1 MRLDLSTFVYVL
13 FIVTSIILI
22 AHIFIKNSLSEPI
35 FRFEIP
41 KFTWFNNNLDDD
53 VDRDDAEHENTRE
66 RAPLKRQYEQPSS
79 PTYVPSPYSPYSPY
93 SPSSPRSPGSP
104 RWLPNPE
111 SKKNL
116 IDYIKSNL
124 REVSEVD
131 DYNRKVKGAN
141 YYSPYHDSTL
151 HSEETDLS
159 KFFNIYNPVTDTTNA
174 LQNVKRRSSAS
185 TCKEPQDPLIDF
197 QTGNPLAFDQGSDG
211 TPIYRKDIWTYD
223 NERPMSG
230 GAMDGILP
238 SDVYQ
243 DGYAAY
249 PSTNQQ
255 LYDNSFETSYPYVQS
270 SGRW

>member
-1 MRLDLSTFVYVL
+1 M
-13 FIVTSIILI
+13 IV
-22 AHIFIKNSLSEPI
+22 HIFIKNSLSEPI

-41 KFTWFNNNLDDD
+41 KFTWFNNKEEDEDISETKSD
-53 VDRDDAEHENTRE
+53 KRDIRNM
-66 RAPLKRQYEQPSS
+66 RQMETQPSS
-79 PTYVPSPYSPYSPY
+79 PNYEPSPYSPYSPY

-111 SKKNL
+111 TKQNL

-141 YYSPYHDSTL
+141 FYSPYHDSTL

-159 KFFNIYNPVTDTTNA
+159 KFFNIYNPIADTTNA
-174 LQNVKRRSSAS
+174 LQNIKCRNSAS
-185 TCKEPQDPLIDF
+185 TCKEPQDPLVDF
-197 QTGNPLAFDQGSDG
+197 QTGNPLSFDQGSDG

-230 GAMDGILP
+230 GSMDGISP
-238 SDVYQ
+238 SDSYQ

-255 LYDNSFETSYPYVQS
+255 FSDNSFQTSYPYVQS

>member
-1 MRLDLSTFVYVL
+1 MRLDLPTFVYVL

-22 AHIFIKNSLSEPI
+22 VHIFIKNSLSEPI

-41 KFTWFNNNLDDD
+41 NWFNNTLENSGD
-53 VDRDDAEHENTRE
+53 VNDSEGEPDVPVRRH
-66 RAPLKRQYEQPSS
+66 YEEPSS
-79 PTYVPSPYSPYSPY
+79 PNYVPSPYSPYSPY

-141 YYSPYHDSTL
+141 FYSPYHDSTL

-159 KFFNIYNPVTDTTNA
+159 KFFNIYNPITDTTNA

-185 TCKEPQDPLIDF
+185 TCKEPQDPLVDF
-197 QTGNPLAFDQGSDG
+197 QTGNPLTFDQGSDG
-211 TPIYRKDIWTYD
+211 TAIYRKDIWTYD

-230 GAMDGILP
+230 GSMDGILP

-255 LYDNSFETSYPYVQS
+255 QYDNSFEASYPYVQS